1 MLNPTHTAASRL
13 RSEPDVTTAE
23 LSGQQMPA
31 QPLAAPELAVQR
43 AAADAA
49 PALLAERLLRAVAAA
64 RERLL
69 AQQNEDGHW
78 CAELEGDSIL
88 ESEYLMMLLFF
99 GMRDE
104 RFEQACVQL
113 RRQQQAHGG
122 WSIYPGGPP
131 DVSPSVKA
139 YFMLKLAGDDAEAE
153 HMRRAR
159 EVILGLGGL
168 EACNSFTKLYLSI
181 FGQWSW
187 RDSPAVPPEL
197 ILLPRWFYLNIYEM
211 SSWSRAIVVP
221 LSILWAS
228 KPHRPVEVTLDELR
242 TGVPFVKRGANR
254 RERFWFA
261 FFRLVNALIQVAER
275 LGFFRPVRA
284 RALRLCERWVLER
297 IERSDGLGAIFPA
310 IANAAMALSCRGYA
324 TDHPAVA
331 GQLAE
336 LRRFEVEEDGALR
349 LQPCF
354 SPVWDS
360 ALSMHALLVAGVET
374 SAPPLQRAASWL
386 LDHEVRIAGDWAVH
400 CPGVEPGGWAFEYAN
415 EHYPDCD
422 DTAKILAVLA
432 RIRMVD
438 PAEETRRAQAVARA
452 LTWIRAMQN
461 RDGGWGAFDRDCD
474 REVFTYVPFADH
486 NAMIDP
492 STADVTAR
500 CIEALV
506 ANGAAA
512 SDPAVA
518 RALSYLRAQQEPE
531 GCWYGRWGANYVYGT
546 WLALCALRASGDGD
560 SEPARRGVRWLLDRQ
575 NRDGGW
581 GESLESYSSAEW
593 RGRGE
598 STASQTAWAMMGLL
612 AVTAPEELR
621 SGGSVA
627 AALARAASY
636 LLESQRPEGDW
647 DDGAWTGT
655 GFPQVFYLRYHDY
668 DLYFPLQALASYA
681 RSLQAA
687 RD

>member
-1 MLNPTHTAASRL
+1 MLNQTQAAASRL
-13 RSEPDVTTAE
+13 RAE
-23 LSGQQMPA
+23 LDVALSD
-31 QPLAAPELAVQR
+31 EAVSTDVRQTR
-43 AAADAA
+43 VG
-49 PALLAERLLRAVAAA
+49 ERLRRAITAG

-69 AQQNEDGHW
+69 SQQKEDGHW

-104 RFEQACVQL
+104 RFEQACAHL

-131 DVSPSVKA
+131 EVSPSVKA
-139 YFMLKLAGDDAEAE
+139 YFMLKLAGDDPEAA

-159 EVILGLGGL
+159 EVILRLGGL

-242 TGVPFVKRGANR
+242 TGVPFVKRGENL

-261 FFRLVNALIQVAER
+261 FFRLINELIHVAER
-275 LGFFRPVRA
+275 LGLFRPVRG
-284 RALRLCERWVLER
+284 RALRLCESWVLER
-297 IERSDGLGAIFPA
+297 LERSDGLAAIFPA

-336 LRRFEVEEDGALR
+336 LRRFEILEGGALR

-360 ALSMHALLVAGVET
+360 ALSMHALLVAGVDP

-386 LDHEVRIAGDWAVH
+386 LDHEVRTAGDWAIN
-400 CPGVEPGGWAFEYAN
+400 CPGVEPGGWSFEYAN
-415 EHYPDCD
+415 EFYPDCD
-422 DTAKILAVLA
+422 DTAKILAVFGK
-432 RIRMVD
+432 IRMVD
-438 PAEETRRAQAVARA
+438 PAEEARRQRAVIRA
-452 LTWIRAMQN
+452 LAWIRSMQN

-506 ANGAAA
+506 AHGAPPE
-512 SDPAVA
+512 DLAVR
-518 RALSYLRAQQEPE
+518 RALEYLRAQQESE
-531 GCWYGRWGANYVYGT
+531 GCWYGRWGSNYLYGT
-546 WLALCALRASGDGD
+546 WLALCALRAAGAVE
-560 SEPARRGVRWLLDRQ
+560 SEPARRGARWLLERQ
-575 NRDGGW
+575 NDDGGW

-593 RGRGE
+593 RGRGA

-612 AVTAPEELR
+612 AVTPPEELR
-621 SGGSVA
+621 SGGPSA
-627 AALARAASY
+627 SALERGVRY
-636 LLESQRPEGDW
+636 LLHAQRVAGDW
-647 DDGAWTGT
+647 EDGAWTGT

-668 DLYFPLQALASYA
+668 DLYFPLQALASYS
-681 RSLQAA
+681 RMLG
-687 RD
+687 RLEG